1 MVKGSSKAASE
12 GIAAIT
18 KPHTAPTVSRTFLEL
33 ALMEFE
39 CTPRVISFQ
48 EARREVFRL
57 DPSVRVANITA
68 MQNST
73 PEGFL
78 MRRGSAQKR
87 ASHEGTVGA
96 RRAYGVALAV
106 CALLSVLVTVDA
118 WANSGKVYRGVEVGS
133 LALGGK
139 TPEEASEA
147 LRDSSEGL
155 REVRLSGPGDAS
167 LDAREIGLSIDTA
180 ETTRRAYAVGRE
192 GSIPERLGERVRA
205 LLFGSAEVGAAVDY
219 QPEEIRERV
228 GALARELDSE
238 PRNASVGISG
248 DAVEVER
255 AAAGFEVDVA
265 ATERGVRAAVEGL
278 EGEAPLVG
286 GRVAPTV
293 ATGGAEAAAEKAR
306 AALSGPVTL
315 TMGEEEWT
323 LSGAEIVH
331 VLEVFREGDGLDVR
345 LDVDHLKE
353 SLPEMYDSLTTEPVE
368 AGFRV
373 LGTEVSVTES
383 ELGRRVADD
392 RLYSALER
400 GLFEG
405 KREYRVPVVTT
416 EPGMTTAEAER
427 LKPTTRLSRYRTDYT
442 WDTDPGRR
450 INMEI
455 ASNAMRGTL
464 VAPGEVFSYNA
475 VAEPLDYEQA
485 KVIKNGAADYEEGG
499 GLSQV
504 SSTLYMAANLA
515 GLEILEANPHY
526 AELPYIRPGLDTTVW
541 FGALD
546 LRFKNNTGGYIMTQQ
561 WQDPDGFNYAEVW
574 GQPTGKEVEMR
585 SEKVF
590 DGEDPEGKPMT
601 KWVTYKRIT
610 QDGKVI
616 MDGVFRRDTYKEL
629 DPYEG
634 PPPNSVSVG

>member
-1 MVKGSSKAASE
+1 
-12 GIAAIT
+12 
-18 KPHTAPTVSRTFLEL
+18 
-33 ALMEFE
+33 
-39 CTPRVISFQ
+39 
-48 EARREVFRL
+48 
-57 DPSVRVANITA
+57 
-68 MQNST
+68 MQNAT

-78 MRRGSAQKR
+78 VRRGSGEKR
-87 ASHEGTVGA
+87 ASRKAPTGA
-96 RRAYGVALAV
+96 RRVYGVVLAV
-106 CALLSVLVTVDA
+106 CALLAVLVAMDA

-139 TPEEASEA
+139 TPEEASGA
-147 LRDSSEGL
+147 LRDRSEGL
-155 REVRLSGPGDAS
+155 REVRLSGAGDAS
-167 LDAREIGLSIDTA
+167 LAAREIGLRLNTA
-180 ETTRRAYAVGRE
+180 ETVRRAYAVGRE
-192 GSIPERLGERVRA
+192 GSIPARLGERVRA
-205 LLFGSAEVGAAVDY
+205 LFGSVAVEPAVDY
-219 QPEEIRERV
+219 RPEEIREGVRT
-228 GALARELDSE
+228 LAGELDSE

-265 ATERGVRAAVEGL
+265 ATERNIRAAVENL
-278 EGEAPLVG
+278 EGEAPLAG
-286 GRVAPTV
+286 GRVAPAV
-293 ATGGAEAAAEKAR
+293 ATGSAEAAAQKAR

-315 TMGEEEWT
+315 VLEEEEWM
-323 LSGAEIVH
+323 LSRAEIGH
-331 VLEVFREGDGLDVR
+331 VLEVFQGGDGLDVR
-345 LDVDHLKE
+345 LDGDHLRE
-353 SLPEMYDSLTTEPVE
+353 SLPGMYESLTTEPVE

-373 LGTEVSVTES
+373 FGTEVSVTES
-383 ELGRRVADD
+383 RAGTRIAEEK
-392 RLYSALER
+392 LYSALER

-416 EPGMTTAEAER
+416 EPRMTTAEAER

-450 INMEI
+450 TNMEI
-455 ASNAMRGTL
+455 ASNAMSGTL

-546 LRFKNNTGGYIMTQQ
+546 LRFRNNTGGYVMIQQ
-561 WQDPDGFNYAEVW
+561 WQDPDGFNYAEIW
-574 GQPTGKEVEMR
+574 GQPTGREVEMR

-590 DGEDPEGKPMT
+590 DGEDPGGKPT
-601 KWVTYKRIT
+601 TRWVTYKRIT
-610 QDGKVI
+610 QNGEVLQ
-616 MDGVFRRDTYKEL
+616 DGVFRRDTYKEL